1 MPMWPCHKYLKQA
14 GRRAGLGAGMGGE
27 CKWSKRE
34 EGLGIERGGGA
45 EARTGEQ
52 EEEQGQTEV
61 QERQEQR

>member
-1 MPMWPCHKYLKQA
+1 
-14 GRRAGLGAGMGGE
+14 MGGE

-34 EGLGIERGGGA
+34 EGLVTEAGIERGGGA

>member
-1 MPMWPCHKYLKQA
+1 MW
-14 GRRAGLGAGMGGE
+14 GE

-34 EGLGIERGGGA
+34 EGLVTEAGIERGGGA

-61 QERQEQR
+61 QERQEQRYERKERRM

>member
-1 MPMWPCHKYLKQA
+1 
-14 GRRAGLGAGMGGE
+14 MGGE

>member
-34 EGLGIERGGGA
+34 EGLVTEAGIERGGGA
-45 EARTGEQ
+45 GADRGTGEA
-52 EEEQGQTEV
+52 GAKI
-61 QERQEQR
+61 